1 MKKILFP
8 AAAVALSL
16 AACVSTPKYTINGT
30 IEGEQINGNVYLM
43 KNTDTLAQAA
53 ITDGKFVLTGD
64 VANTTNAYLTI
75 EGKRMRLP
83 MILENVN
90 YTAVVNF
97 TNPMETKVEG
107 PENQRIVNEY
117 MTINMTSRSEQS
129 KLYKEYSEA
138 AKTNDTAKIKQLR
151 EAFDKLSKESNE
163 KQEALIKNN
172 ADTYAAAFILTNRMS
187 GMDAEELSKEFE
199 NLGPNAQASEAG
211 QAIAERIKKIAA
223 VAVGQVAPDFTLNT
237 PEGQPLSMHSIKG
250 KVKII
255 DFWAS
260 WCGPC
265 RGENPNVVKIYNEF
279 HPKGLEILGVSL
291 DNSKEAW
298 LKAIEED
305 KLTWNHVSDLKGWG
319 NEAAQ
324 LYAVNGIP
332 HMVVLD
338 ENNVI
343 VAKNLRGDAL
353 RAKVAEM
360 LK

>member
-8 AAAVALSL
+8 AAAIAFSL

-30 IEGEQINGNVYLM
+30 IEGEQASGNAFLV
-43 KNTDTLAQAA
+43 KNSDTLAKAV
-53 ITDGKFVLTGD
+53 ITDGKFVLTGNVD
-64 VANTTNAYLTI
+64 HTTNAQLTI
-75 EGKRMRLP
+75 EGKRMGLP
-83 MILENVN
+83 VILENVD
-90 YTAVVNF
+90 YTAVINF
-97 TNPMETKVEG
+97 TNPMESKVEG
-107 PENQRIVNEY
+107 PENQKIINDY
-117 MTINMTSRSEQS
+117 MAINMESRSAQS

-138 AKTNDTAKIKQLR
+138 AKANDTAKIRQLGKT
-151 EAFDKLSKESNE
+151 FDKLEKEATK
-163 KQEALIKNN
+163 KQDALIKNN
-172 ADTYAAAFILTNRMS
+172 ADTYAAALILTNKMG

-237 PEGQPLSMHSIKG
+237 PDGKPLSMHSIKG

-265 RGENPNVVKIYNEF
+265 RGENPNVVKIYKEF

-291 DNSKEAW
+291 DNTKEAW
-298 LKAIEED
+298 LKAIEDD

-319 NEAAQ
+319 SEAAQ